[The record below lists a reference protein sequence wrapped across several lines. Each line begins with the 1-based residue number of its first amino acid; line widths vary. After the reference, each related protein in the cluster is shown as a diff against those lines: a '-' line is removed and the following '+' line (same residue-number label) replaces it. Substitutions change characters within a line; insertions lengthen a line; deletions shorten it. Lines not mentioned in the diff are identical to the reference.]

1 MPATVTAASPT
12 SGPISLSMTRDK
24 TSDFAIAVFEADG
37 VTPQDL
43 TGAILLFYAQIGTVL
58 ISKSSAS
65 SGGITINSVTGG
77 LATLQIEPADT
88 AAMPFGGTISGPC
101 EITMQLS
108 GENYDIAAG
117 TLTVYSNVSTP

>member
-43 TGAILLFYAQIGTVL
+43 TGAVLLFYAQIGTVL
-58 ISKSSAS
+58 ISKSSVS

-88 AAMPFGGTISGPC
+88 VGLAFGGVVQGPC
-101 EITMQLS
+101 EITMH
-108 GENYDIAAG
+108 
-117 TLTVYSNVSTP
+117 